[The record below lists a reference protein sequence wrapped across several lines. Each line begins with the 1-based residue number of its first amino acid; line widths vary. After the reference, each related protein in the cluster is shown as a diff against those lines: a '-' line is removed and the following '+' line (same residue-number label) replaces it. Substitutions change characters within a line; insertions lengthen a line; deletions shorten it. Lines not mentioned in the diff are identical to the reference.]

1 MNPPNQ
7 NPRSTQ
13 TCGCRFPRAQNHK
26 NEAQMKTDNM
36 TVAAES
42 NVTIENS
49 IVDSKVAGTEKQ
61 AAVPTTAVKHEVH
74 PVARIFPP
82 MEEDALI
89 ALAED
94 IQKNGQHHPIALKDG
109 MVIDGVN
116 RLKACELLGVEPRFT
131 EWNEQGDL
139 AAWVM
144 GQNLHRR
151 HLEASQRAAVAAE
164 MVEYEKKNG
173 KKSREKGKAVE
184 KAAKAM
190 NVSPGYVNEAV
201 KLKDEAPEEFE
212 KVKEGKKTISE
223 ARKEKAESEPR
234 HLNLVE
240 TAPHATAE
248 LLKQCRGKCGDNNAL
263 RALIDQAHAAYQDA
277 AEKSGEKPSLNE
289 ALLPALLREAMAFA
303 NKDESEGSEGRRKLM
318 QNILKSLKAKPSRTR
333 KAKATDEVINEEATD

>member
-1 MNPPNQ
+1 
-7 NPRSTQ
+7 
-13 TCGCRFPRAQNHK
+13 
-26 NEAQMKTDNM
+26 M

-49 IVDSKVAGTEKQ
+49 IVDSKVAGTEMQ
-61 AAVPTTAVKHEVH
+61 AAVPTTAGKHEVH

-94 IQKNGQHHPIALKDG
+94 IQKNGQHQPIALKDG

-131 EWNEQGDL
+131 EWEGQGDL

-164 MVEYEKKNG
+164 MVEYENKNG
-173 KKSREKGKAVE
+173 GNAKGKKPREKGKAVE

-190 NVSPGYVNEAV
+190 NVSPGYVNEAA

-223 ARKEKAESEPR
+223 ARKEKAEGDPR
-234 HLNLVE
+234 NLNLID
-240 TAPHATAE
+240 TAAHATAE

-263 RALIDQAHAAYQDA
+263 RALIDQAHVAYQGA

-289 ALLPALLREAMAFA
+289 ALLPALLREAMGFA

-333 KAKATDEVINEEATD
+333 KAKATDEVNHEEATD